1 MTLSFLSRGV
11 NVSAENLTSEEIAAE
26 AVELQHEEVQVA
38 NIRSEIRVSTE
49 AIEKVLAAAD
59 VASGLTAHS
68 VDNKL
73 VAAVFGEH
81 LSIAGIPDDVA
92 QTMGV
97 GLESAGEEL
106 GNEAFESAKELV
118 RNIVAWLAEKWG
130 DLKAFISRTFKK
142 YFGSVK
148 RATESWRSFKA
159 RVENYDDEGRI
170 VEDKSKIEYKGA
182 AEKFVLG
189 VSGSE
194 NPKDIVAWSKL
205 PEEIEKFGK
214 MGEGLADVL
223 ADDTFTEFPEDFAA
237 IGQAPITEAL
247 VKLKKVLKVDLKT
260 FSFTKS
266 ASGEGCPLLGRSV
279 VGKYCRNNES
289 IGSGDVTTPEGLRK
303 RTKAVN
309 GMVVGIR
316 PSNDKL
322 KPLEE
327 VKLEVAS
334 LDELLAVADS
344 HIEVGTAI
352 LAIETG
358 KQLRKVEAKFD
369 KAIASTKKWAKDAED
384 DTPEAKRMAAA
395 RANYGVALLGLQQDM
410 TLGFAGDL
418 FRTYSAVSK
427 AHGAAASKVLSR
439 YKAA

>member
-11 NVSAENLTSEEIAAE
+11 NVSAENLTAEEIAAE

-59 VASGLTAHS
+59 VASGLQAHN

-73 VAAVFGEH
+73 VSAVFGEH

-97 GLESAGEEL
+97 GLESAGEEI

-214 MGEGLADVL
+214 MSEGLADIL
-223 ADDTFTEFPEDFAA
+223 GDDKFTEFPDDFAA
-237 IGQAPITEAL
+237 IGSNPIFDSR
-247 VKLKKVLKVDLKT
+247 VKFIKLLNLKLAS

-266 ASGEGCPLLGRSV
+266 ASGQGCPLLGRSV
-279 VGKYCRNNES
+279 VGEYNRS
-289 IGSGDVTTPEGLRK
+289 GASSSGSATTAEGLRK
-303 RTKAVN
+303 RTKVVN
-309 GMVVGIR
+309 SLVMGIR

-369 KAIASTKKWAKDAED
+369 KAIASTKKWANDAED
-384 DTPEAKRMAAA
+384 DTPEAKRLAAA
-395 RANYGVALLGLQQDM
+395 RANYGVAILGLQQDM